1 MNSEFVMIC
10 SRFFLPLIVL
20 LMSGVVSDIG
30 RAEEGSALSSQY
42 IPDDAIAAVFMPVN
56 QILSDPEMEMFP
68 IEIIQAQL
76 NENVGIDPLHIIN
89 VKVIVGFP
97 GPAGPQIGAVIELS
111 EDYNIDDLNENL
123 FRSTEPQEMDGYSVY
138 SLDGPP
144 GTVLHRKD
152 ARTLL
157 ISMGGY
163 LRAMLEASGETG
175 KLPTLVS
182 GLGPQKGVTAVAV
195 LEEIRP
201 IVSGLLRQNAEQL
214 PEQLRELTQFP
225 ELTDALIV
233 NVNYQLL
240 GGSVSVS
247 AIARDDATAAELQRI
262 LNDSIDFGRDAA
274 MQMVAMTNMRGTETD
289 KATVKYTARVAAKLA
304 DALRPK
310 KSGNRVNVQLESNFA
325 TTGVLVGL
333 LLPAVQAAR
342 EAARRMT
349 ASNSMKQIGLAMHNH
364 HAAFRTLPDR
374 AIRDA
379 DGKPLLSWRVKILPF
394 IEQQELYSQF
404 HLDEPWDS
412 EHNLK
417 LLPQMPETYVDP
429 SVPAEPGY
437 TVFQLPVGEETLFPE
452 QGERKFRDVLDG
464 LSNTIMVVETNRS
477 IAVPWTKPADVE
489 IDLANPLPQLGNTHQ
504 GGFHV
509 LMADGAVRFVSTS
522 IVLET
527 LKALFTYKGREV
539 VRF

>member
-1 MNSEFVMIC
+1 MFRSH
-10 SRFFLPLIVL
+10 FFLPLIIL
-20 LMSGVVSDIG
+20 LSSGVVSSFS
-30 RAEEGSALSSQY
+30 RAEEGGTLSSQY
-42 IPDDAIAAVFMPVN
+42 IPDDAIAAVFMPLN
-56 QILSDPEMEMFP
+56 EILSDPEMEMFP
-68 IEIIQAQL
+68 IEIVQAQL
-76 NENVGIDPLHIIN
+76 KESVGIDPLHITN

-97 GPAGPQIGAVIELS
+97 GPAGPQIGAVIDLS
-111 EDYNIDDLNENL
+111 EDYDIGDLNAEL
-123 FRSTEPQEMDGYSVY
+123 FLSNEPQEIDGFSVY
-138 SLDGPP
+138 SIDGPP

-152 ARTLL
+152 ARTLIL
-157 ISMGGY
+157 SMGGY
-163 LRAMLEASGETG
+163 LKPMMESRGETG
-175 KLPTLVS
+175 QLPKLVS
-182 GLGPQKGVTAVAV
+182 GLGRQQGVTAVAV
-195 LEEIRP
+195 LTPIRP
-201 IVSGLLRQNAEQL
+201 IVSGLLRQNAERL
-214 PEQLRELTQFP
+214 PAELRELTQVS

-233 NVNYQLL
+233 NLDYQLM

-247 AIARDDATAAELQRI
+247 AIAQDDAAATELQRI
-262 LNDSIDFGRDAA
+262 LNESIDYGRDTAL
-274 MQMVAMTNMRGTETD
+274 QLVAISSMRGTETD
-289 KATVKYTARVAAKLA
+289 KATYKYAARVAAKLT
-304 DALRPK
+304 DAIRPT

-325 TTGVLVGL
+325 STGVLVGL

-349 ASNSMKQIGLAMHNH
+349 ASNSLKQIALAMHNYH
-364 HAAFRTLPDR
+364 SAFKTLPDP

-379 DGKPLLSWRVKILPF
+379 NGKPLLSWRVKILPF
-394 IEQQELYSQF
+394 IDQQALYEQF

-417 LLPQMPETYVDP
+417 LLPLMPDTYVDP

-437 TVFQLPVGEETLFPE
+437 TVFQLPVGSETLFAK
-452 QGERKFRDVLDG
+452 QGERRFGEVLDG

-489 IDLANPLPQLGNTHQ
+489 IDINNPLPQLGNTHQ

-509 LMADGAVRFVSTS
+509 LMADGAVRFLKTD

-527 LKALFTYKGREV
+527 LKALFTYSGKEV